1 MANLDKVI
9 KGLDICTTRPCYCT
23 DCPYKKDCV
32 LDSQELMED
41 ALALLKKQRWIPVS
55 ERLPTYAELKDDQV
69 LVLFEDGSICSAGFD
84 ECCEPEVF
92 GYWREYFD
100 PVSLGSLG
108 SEWHPLGG
116 VTHWMPLP
124 ELPKEDN
131 DNA

>member
-1 MANLDKVI
+1 MADLEEVI
-9 KGLDICTTRPCYCT
+9 EGLERCSHHDGTACLS
-23 DCPYKKDCV
+23 CPYNKAECV
-32 LDSQELMED
+32 DDLCAD
-41 ALALLKKQRWIPVS
+41 ALELLKKHIWIPVS

-92 GYWREYFD
+92 GCWHEYFD

-108 SEWHPLGG
+108 SEWRPLGG